1 MTEHHPRFGF
11 TRHGAPVHE
20 HTTSN
25 LPHQHWYDRANSWLA
40 VKVTS
45 GVGTMWCAYA
55 FTAIALIS
63 LKSTL
68 AEHSVN
74 ADIQWVA
81 QTFLQLVLLSV
92 IIVGQ
97 NLMMVASDAR
107 AARTLEDAEAILRD
121 AAEIKQSLA
130 ELGDVLTQ
138 LAPGF
143 AAKKVKTLRSQDTPP
158 LHT

>member
-1 MTEHHPRFGF
+1 MSAHPRFGF

-20 HTTSN
+20 HTASH
-25 LPHQHWYDRANSWLA
+25 LPHGHWYDRANSWLA
-40 VKVTS
+40 VRITS

-55 FTAIALIS
+55 FTGIALIS

-68 AEHSVN
+68 TEHSVN

-97 NLMMVASDAR
+97 NIGAKASDAR
-107 AARTLEDAEAILRD
+107 AARTLEDAEQIMDRLDEHTAGGIKAVLDAI
-121 AAEIKQSLA
+121 AAL
-130 ELGDVLTQ
+130 
-138 LAPGF
+138 P
-143 AAKKVKTLRSQDTPP
+143 AARKDGT
-158 LHT
+158 